1 MSEKNDAL
9 SRAKGAAM
17 RLIACEPKDALR
29 RWLFGGA
36 LAVLLCGLVGL
47 LNLSAGALGNLNDIG
62 GWQNRLIFLVMAA
75 GVQGLLLLLVTA
87 MHRGSYARLALRELI
102 MTAGFYIQLLAIN
115 QKTYA
120 FVEVMLPMI
129 RAMDAGG
136 LAAIGDLSTNLSSPA
151 LTLLYAVTRG
161 PVYDMY
167 MVKLLCILALCALA
181 VLAMVWAD
189 RQHTGIRAEVL
200 LSLCL
205 ILPQGFMSASCAAQL
220 DVVCVAL
227 LAASLTCA
235 TAKRPRAVAAAVLYG
250 LACAMSGFALYALP
264 AWALLMKQ
272 KKAVRPAHLALAALV
287 SVACCLP
294 AALCGQGMGGAL
306 ASLLRAN
313 LGLPEYAS
321 GSPNLVSMFPRY
333 AMEEMP
339 EAFILMRL
347 PNIDAETNFSPYYTQ
362 EGFEAIMRGMAL
374 ACLALYGMAAA
385 FLSGRKGMSGTARA
399 LALSLAACLLCP
411 GVTAGAWLLPCAI
424 GLLAIV
430 TEPQLRLAS
439 CAVLFATAGAA
450 AYPVTGEI
458 LLPMVA
464 ALALCLLALFD
475 LLGMFDGLREGGLRR
490 E

>member
-1 MSEKNDAL
+1 MSGTTLRARDAAL
-9 SRAKGAAM
+9 
-17 RLIACEPKDALR
+17 RLIACKPKDALR

-47 LNLSAGALGNLNDIG
+47 VNYAFGALSNLNDIG
-62 GWQNRLIFLVMAA
+62 SWKNRLFFLVLAA
-75 GVQGLLLLLVTA
+75 GAQGLLLVLVTA
-87 MHRGSYARLALRELI
+87 VHRGSYARLALRQGI
-102 MTAGFYIQLLAIN
+102 VTAGFYIQLMAIN

-120 FVEVMLPMI
+120 FVQVLLPMI
-129 RAMDAGG
+129 RAMDADG
-136 LAAIGDLSTNLSSPA
+136 LSAVGALSTNLSSPA

-189 RQHTGIRAEVL
+189 RQGVGLRAEVL
-200 LSLCL
+200 LTLCL

-227 LAASLTCA
+227 LAASLTCL
-235 TAKRPRAVAAAVLYG
+235 TAKRPRAVAGALLYG
-250 LACAMSGFALYALP
+250 LACAVSGFALYALP
-264 AWALLMKQ
+264 AYALLMR
-272 KKAVRPAHLALAALV
+272 KKTLRPAHLLLAALV
-287 SVACCLP
+287 AVACCLP
-294 AALCGQGMGGAL
+294 AALAGQGMGGAL

-313 LGLPEYAS
+313 LGLPEYAT

-333 AMEEMP
+333 AVEEMP
-339 EAFILMRL
+339 EAFILKRL

-362 EGFEAIMRGMAL
+362 QGFETIMRGLTL
-374 ACLALYGMAAA
+374 ACLALYAMAAA
-385 FLSGRKGMSGTARA
+385 LLGGRRGMGDTACA

-411 GVTAGAWLLPCAI
+411 GATAGAWLLPCVL

-430 TEPQLRLAS
+430 TVPRLRLPA
-439 CAVLFATAGAA
+439 CMVLFATAGAA

-458 LLPMVA
+458 LLPPVA
-464 ALALCLLALFD
+464 SLALCVLALLD
-475 LLGMFDGLREGGLRR
+475 LLGLFDGLREGGLRC

>member
-1 MSEKNDAL
+1 MKAWMNRMRDA
-9 SRAKGAAM
+9 
-17 RLIACEPKDALR
+17 ALR
-29 RWLFGGA
+29 LLTWTPRRALTRWLLGGA
-36 LAVLLCGLVGL
+36 LAAALCALLLGV
-47 LNLSAGALGNLNDIG
+47 NYAFGALSNLNDIG
-62 GWQNRLIFLVMAA
+62 TWQNRLIFLVLSAMA
-75 GVQGLLLLLVTA
+75 QGLLLLLVTA
-87 MHRGSYARLALRELI
+87 LHRGSYARLALRELV
-102 MTAGFYIQLLAIN
+102 MTAGYYIQLMAIN

-120 FVEVMLPMI
+120 FVEATLPLV

-136 LAAIGDLSTNLSSPA
+136 LSAAAGLGTNLSSPA

-189 RQHTGIRAEVL
+189 RRGIGLRAEVL
-200 LSLCL
+200 LTLCL

-227 LAASLTCA
+227 LAASLTCL
-235 TAKRPRAVAAAVLYG
+235 TAKRPRAVTGALFYG

-264 AWALLMKQ
+264 AFALLMK
-272 KKAVRPAHLALAALV
+272 KKALRPAHLALAALV
-287 SVACCLP
+287 AVACCVP
-294 AALCGQGMGGAL
+294 AALAGQGMGGAL

-321 GSPNLVSMFPRY
+321 GSPNLLSMFPRY

-339 EAFILMRL
+339 EYFVLKRL

-362 EGFEAIMRGMAL
+362 AGFAAIMRGLAL
-374 ACLALYGMAAA
+374 ACLALYGMAVA
-385 FLSGRKGMSGTARA
+385 FLSGRKGMSGTVRA
-399 LALSLAACLLCP
+399 LALSLVACLLCP
-411 GVTAGAWLLPCAI
+411 GATAGAWLLPCVL

-430 TEPQLRLAS
+430 TEPRLRLPA
-439 CAVLFATAGAA
+439 CMLLFATAGAA

-458 LLPMVA
+458 LLPLVV
-464 ALALCLLALFD
+464 ALALCLLALLD
-475 LLGMFDGLREGGLRR
+475 LLGLFDGLREGGLRR
-490 E
+490 G

>member
-62 GWQNRLIFLVMAA
+62 GWHNRLIFLMMAA

-87 MHRGSYARLALRELI
+87 MHRSSYARLALRELI

-151 LTLLYAVTRG
+151 LALLYAVTRG

-167 MVKLLCILALCALA
+167 MVKLLCILALCVLA

-227 LAASLTCA
+227 LAASLTCL
-235 TAKRPRAVAAAVLYG
+235 TAKRPRAVAGALLYA

-264 AWALLMKQ
+264 AFALMMK
-272 KKAVRPAHLALAALV
+272 KKAVRPAHLVLAVLV
-287 SVACCLP
+287 AVACCLP
-294 AALCGQGMGGAL
+294 AALAGQGMGGAL
-306 ASLLRAN
+306 ASLLHAN
-313 LGLPEYAS
+313 LGLPEYAA
-321 GSPNLVSMFPRY
+321 GSPNLMSIFPRY
-333 AMEEMP
+333 AMEEIP
-339 EAFILMRL
+339 EYFILKRL
-347 PNIDAETNFSPYYTQ
+347 PNIDPETNFSPYYTQ
-362 EGFEAIMRGMAL
+362 QGFEAIMRGLAL
-374 ACLALYGMAAA
+374 ACLALYGMAVA
-385 FLSGRKGMSGTARA
+385 FLSGRKGMSDSARA
-399 LALSLAACLLCP
+399 LALSLVACLICP
-411 GVTAGAWLLPCAI
+411 GATAGVWLLPCVL

-430 TEPQLRLAS
+430 TEPRLRLPA
-439 CAVLFATAGAA
+439 CMVLFATAGAA

-458 LLPMVA
+458 LLPMVVA
-464 ALALCLLALFD
+464 SSLCLLAVLC
-475 LLGMFDGLREGGLRR
+475 LLGVFDGLREGGLRC

>member
-47 LNLSAGALGNLNDIG
+47 LNLSTGALGNLNDIG

-264 AWALLMKQ
+264 AWVLLIR
-272 KKAVRPAHLALAALV
+272 KKTLRPAHLALAALV
-287 SVACCLP
+287 AVACCLP

-339 EAFILMRL
+339 EAFILGRL

>member
-264 AWALLMKQ
+264 AWVLLIR
-272 KKAVRPAHLALAALV
+272 KKTLRPAHLALAALV
-287 SVACCLP
+287 AVACCLP

-374 ACLALYGMAAA
+374 VCLALYGMAAA

>member
-1 MSEKNDAL
+1 MSGTMIRARDAAL
-9 SRAKGAAM
+9 
-17 RLIACEPKDALR
+17 RLIAREPGNALR

-47 LNLSAGALGNLNDIG
+47 VNYAFGALSNLNDIG
-62 GWQNRLIFLVMAA
+62 SWKNRLVFLVMAA
-75 GVQGLLLLLVTA
+75 GAQGLLLLLVTA
-87 MHRGSYARLALRELI
+87 VHRGSYARLALRQGI
-102 MTAGFYIQLLAIN
+102 VTAGFYIQLLAIN

-120 FVEVMLPMI
+120 FVQVLLPMI
-129 RAMDAGG
+129 RTMDAGG
-136 LAAIGDLSTNLSSPA
+136 LAAVGELSTNLSSPT

-167 MVKLLCILALCALA
+167 MVKLLCVLALCALA
-181 VLAMVWAD
+181 VLSMAWAD
-189 RQHTGIRAEVL
+189 RRGIGLRAEVL
-200 LSLCL
+200 LTLCL

-220 DVVCVAL
+220 DVVCVVL
-227 LAASLTCA
+227 LAASLTCL
-235 TAKRPRAVAAAVLYG
+235 TAKRPRAVTGALLYG

-264 AWALLMKQ
+264 AFALLMK
-272 KKAVRPAHLALAALV
+272 KKALRPAHLALAALV
-287 SVACCLP
+287 TVACCVP
-294 AALCGQGMGGAL
+294 AALAGQGMGGAL

-321 GSPNLVSMFPRY
+321 GSPNLLSMFPRY

-339 EAFILMRL
+339 EYFVLKRL

-362 EGFEAIMRGMAL
+362 AGFAAIMRGLAL
-374 ACLALYGMAAA
+374 ACLALYGMAVA
-385 FLSGRKGMSGTARA
+385 FLSGRKGMSGTGRA

-411 GVTAGAWLLPCAI
+411 GATAGAWLLPCVL

-430 TEPQLRLAS
+430 TEPRLRLPA
-439 CAVLFATAGAA
+439 CVLLFATAGAA

-458 LLPMVA
+458 LLPLVA
-464 ALALCLLALFD
+464 ALALCVLALLD
-475 LLGMFDGLREGGLRR
+475 LLGLFDGLREGGLRR

>member
-1 MSEKNDAL
+1 MNGAMIRARDAAL
-9 SRAKGAAM
+9 
-17 RLIACEPKDALR
+17 RLIAQKPKNALR
-29 RWLFGGA
+29 RWLLGGA
-36 LAVLLCGLVGL
+36 LAVLLCAL
-47 LNLSAGALGNLNDIG
+47 LLGVNYAFGALSNLNDIG
-62 GWQNRLIFLVMAA
+62 TWQNRLVFLVLSA
-75 GVQGLLLLLVTA
+75 GAQGLLLLLVTA
-87 MHRGSYARLALRELI
+87 VHRGSYARLALRQGI
-102 MTAGFYIQLLAIN
+102 VTAGFYIQLLAIN

-120 FVEVMLPMI
+120 FVEVLLPVI
-129 RAMDAGG
+129 RAMDADG
-136 LAAIGDLSTNLSSPA
+136 LAAIGALSTNLSSPA

-167 MVKLLCILALCALA
+167 MVKLLCIAALCALA

-189 RQHTGIRAEVL
+189 RRGIGLRAEVL
-200 LSLCL
+200 LTLCL

-227 LAASLTCA
+227 LAASLTCL
-235 TAKRPRAVAAAVLYG
+235 TAGRPRAVAGALLYG

-264 AWALLMKQ
+264 AFALMMK
-272 KKAVRPAHLALAALV
+272 KKAVRPAHLVLAVLV
-287 SVACCLP
+287 AVACCLP
-294 AALCGQGMGGAL
+294 AALAGQGMGGAL

-313 LGLPEYAS
+313 LGLPEYAA
-321 GSPNLVSMFPRY
+321 GSPNLMSIFPRY
-333 AMEEMP
+333 AMEEIP
-339 EAFILMRL
+339 EYFILKRL
-347 PNIDAETNFSPYYTQ
+347 PNIDPETNFSPYYTQ
-362 EGFEAIMRGMAL
+362 QGFEAIMRGMAL

>member
-1 MSEKNDAL
+1 MSGRNDAL

-235 TAKRPRAVAAAVLYG
+235 TAERPRAVAAAVLYG

-313 LGLPEYAS
+313 LGIPEYAS
-321 GSPNLVSMFPRY
+321 GSPNLVSIFPRY

-339 EAFILMRL
+339 EAFILGRL
-347 PNIDAETNFSPYYTQ
+347 PNIDTETNFSPYYTQ
-362 EGFEAIMRGMAL
+362 EGFEAIMCGMAL

-411 GVTAGAWLLPCAI
+411 GATAGAWLLPCAI

-430 TEPQLRLAS
+430 TEPRLRLPV
-439 CAVLFATAGAA
+439 CMLLFATAGAA

>member
-1 MSEKNDAL
+1 MSGRNDAL
-9 SRAKGAAM
+9 SRAKGAAL

-36 LAVLLCGLVGL
+36 LAMLLCGLVGL

-62 GWQNRLIFLVMAA
+62 GWHNRLIFLMMAA

-87 MHRGSYARLALRELI
+87 MHRGRYARLALRELI

-115 QKTYA
+115 QKNYA

-136 LAAIGDLSTNLSSPA
+136 LAAIGGLSTNLSSPA

-167 MVKLLCILALCALA
+167 MVKLLCILALCVLA

-227 LAASLTCA
+227 LAASLTCV
-235 TAKRPRAVAAAVLYG
+235 TAERPRAVAAAVLYG

-287 SVACCLP
+287 AVACCLP

-313 LGLPEYAS
+313 LGLPEYAT
-321 GSPNLVSMFPRY
+321 GAPNLVSMFPRY

-339 EAFILMRL
+339 EYFILGRL

-411 GVTAGAWLLPCAI
+411 GATAGVWLLPCAI

-430 TEPQLRLAS
+430 TEPRLRLPV
-439 CAVLFATAGAA
+439 CMLLFATAGAA

-464 ALALCLLALFD
+464 ALALCGLALLH

>member
-1 MSEKNDAL
+1 
-9 SRAKGAAM
+9 
-17 RLIACEPKDALR
+17 
-29 RWLFGGA
+29 
-36 LAVLLCGLVGL
+36 
-47 LNLSAGALGNLNDIG
+47 
-62 GWQNRLIFLVMAA
+62 
-75 GVQGLLLLLVTA
+75 
-87 MHRGSYARLALRELI
+87 
-102 MTAGFYIQLLAIN
+102 
-115 QKTYA
+115 
-120 FVEVMLPMI
+120 
-129 RAMDAGG
+129 
-136 LAAIGDLSTNLSSPA
+136 
-151 LTLLYAVTRG
+151 
-161 PVYDMY
+161 
-167 MVKLLCILALCALA
+167 
-181 VLAMVWAD
+181 
-189 RQHTGIRAEVL
+189 
-200 LSLCL
+200 
-205 ILPQGFMSASCAAQL
+205 
-220 DVVCVAL
+220 
-227 LAASLTCA
+227 
-235 TAKRPRAVAAAVLYG
+235 
-250 LACAMSGFALYALP
+250 
-264 AWALLMKQ
+264 
-272 KKAVRPAHLALAALV
+272 
-287 SVACCLP
+287 
-294 AALCGQGMGGAL
+294 MGGAL

-313 LGLPEYAS
+313 LSLPEYAS

-339 EAFILMRL
+339 EAFILGRL
-347 PNIDAETNFSPYYTQ
+347 PNIDAEKNFSPYYTQ
-362 EGFEAIMRGMAL
+362 QGFEAIMRGMAL